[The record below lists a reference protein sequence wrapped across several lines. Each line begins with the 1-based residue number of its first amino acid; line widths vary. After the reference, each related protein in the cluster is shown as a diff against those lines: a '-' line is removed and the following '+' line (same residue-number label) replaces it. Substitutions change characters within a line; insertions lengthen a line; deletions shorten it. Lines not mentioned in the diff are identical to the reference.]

1 MEPRIWGKYVW
12 TTLHVIALGYPD
24 TPSDKDKA
32 DFKDFYLNFWKVIP
46 CQKCADNYRRHLSE
60 ISSID
65 DALADSVSLFNWTV
79 DLHNIVNK
87 ELGQPVMT
95 YQQATEMFARLGNGD
110 HTGLCGVNE
119 KWENVAL
126 YTTYAVIGLAVT
138 FSIIWFFRSIKRR
151 RI

>member
-60 ISSID
+60 IPSID
-65 DALADSVSLFNWTV
+65 GALTDSVSLFRWTV

-119 KWENVAL
+119 KWEKLALNITYIVVAVV
-126 YTTYAVIGLAVT
+126 AFGGMWWIIS
-138 FSIIWFFRSIKRR
+138 SIRKNK
-151 RI
+151 